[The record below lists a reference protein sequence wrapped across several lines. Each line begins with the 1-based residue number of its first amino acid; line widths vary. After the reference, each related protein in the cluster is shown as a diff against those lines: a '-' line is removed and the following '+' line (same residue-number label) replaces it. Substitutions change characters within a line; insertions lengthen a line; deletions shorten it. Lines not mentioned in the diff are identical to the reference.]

1 MPTKGE
7 ATMKSLASTEPL
19 VMTNLRTRL
28 SSPWRWR
35 PRSLSWTGVRRVG
48 PRDIGDVDGGVLGR
62 IILDTL
68 DAIELMVA
76 ERILVFYFLVFLS

>member
-1 MPTKGE
+1 M
-7 ATMKSLASTEPL
+7 
-19 VMTNLRTRL
+19 
-28 SSPWRWR
+28 
-35 PRSLSWTGVRRVG
+35 RRVG